1 VAYEVNKLHPLFAA
15 ELIGADTARLT
26 PELVDTV
33 EDLMREHAVL
43 CIRGQG
49 HIDDEQQLAF
59 ARAFGPLELPGYK
72 PHNGGRVAFGL
83 YDVSNLNA
91 NGTIADAEGPRAKIA
106 KGNELFHADSSFNDL
121 PSKWSM
127 LRGVIVPP
135 ERGDTETI
143 DMRAVYDALPQATKD
158 RIAGLTARHNYFH
171 SRRKAGAQVDESGNP
186 LAPYMRAEHP
196 LVRTSASG
204 RPTLFVGAHTEAI
217 VGMDEAESKAL
228 IEELIGFAT
237 QPRFIYA
244 HKWRQGDILIWD
256 NRCTLHR
263 GTEYDYRNH
272 KRDMRRA
279 TVNEA
284 GEDRSA
290 IPADLSLQMLSEL
303 ARSASSTDPELA
315 KSS

>member
-1 VAYEVNKLHPLFAA
+1 MQVKKLHPLFAA
-15 ELIGADTARLT
+15 ELTGADAADPTAD
-26 PELVDTV
+26 LVATV
-33 EDLMREHAVL
+33 EAAMREHAVL

-49 HIDDEQQLAF
+49 HIDDEQHLAF
-59 ARAFGPLELPGYK
+59 ARAFGPLELPGSK

-83 YDVSNLNA
+83 YDVSNL
-91 NGTIADAEGPRAKIA
+91 GPDGEIADPDSPRAKIS

-127 LRGVIVPP
+127 LRGVVVTP
-135 ERGDTETI
+135 EGGETETI
-143 DMRAVYDALPQATKD
+143 DMRAVYDALPQSTKE
-158 RIAGLTARHNYFH
+158 RIAGLRAEHNYFH
-171 SRRKAGAQVDESGNP
+171 SRRKAGAAVDESGNP

-196 LVRTSASG
+196 LVRPSASG
-204 RPTLFVGAHTEAI
+204 RPALFVGAHTERI
-217 VGMDEAESKAL
+217 VGMDEAESQSL
-228 IEELIGFAT
+228 IAELLVFAT
-237 QPRFIYA
+237 QPRFVYA

-263 GTEYDYRNH
+263 GTEYDYRHH

-290 IPADLSLQMLSEL
+290 IPEGLSLQMLSE
-303 ARSASSTDPELA
+303 PA
-315 KSS
+315 KAT